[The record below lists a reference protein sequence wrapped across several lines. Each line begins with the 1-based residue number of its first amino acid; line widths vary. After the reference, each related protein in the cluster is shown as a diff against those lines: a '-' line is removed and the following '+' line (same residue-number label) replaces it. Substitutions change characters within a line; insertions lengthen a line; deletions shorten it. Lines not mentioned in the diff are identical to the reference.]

1 VAIIL
6 SCDGRKFDSLAIDFL
21 LGKDFLAF
29 SELAVTRLDRFAR
42 STRDPLNLLDKLGKE
57 SIGCRWCVRR

>member
-1 VAIIL
+1 MKDFFNSLLEELSDGRARVDAGEPRWPASGPLAIREWRL

-29 SELAVTRLDRFAR
+29 SE
-42 STRDPLNLLDKLGKE
+42 P
-57 SIGCRWCVRR
+57 

>member
-1 VAIIL
+1 V
-6 SCDGRKFDSLAIDFL
+6 SLLRETSPGDTV
-21 LGKDFLAF
+21 G
-29 SELAVTRLDRFAR
+29 VTRLDRFAR

>member
-1 VAIIL
+1 MRETSPGDTVV
-6 SCDGRKFDSLAIDFL
+6 
-21 LGKDFLAF
+21 
-29 SELAVTRLDRFAR
+29 VTRLDRFAR